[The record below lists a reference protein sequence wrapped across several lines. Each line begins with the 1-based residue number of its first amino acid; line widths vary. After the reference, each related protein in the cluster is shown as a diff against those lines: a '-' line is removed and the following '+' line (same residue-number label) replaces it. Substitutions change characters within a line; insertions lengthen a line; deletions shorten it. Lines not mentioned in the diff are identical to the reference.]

1 MLHKKVKTIIFLLM
15 AVALIVMAGSY
26 WGRAGMAADQKP
38 KTTGRISWNFDNIP
52 LGQLPAGWKAD
63 ATRRRGPLATWQ
75 VIRDTSAFSGG
86 RVLALTRINHNSGG
100 TFNLCWTKSI
110 SFLNGEIEVRL
121 KAVRGGEDQGGGVM
135 WRVQDSKNYYV
146 ARFNPLEDNFRL
158 YTVHN
163 GARRMLAD
171 ARIKL
176 PAGKWITMKII
187 QKGTRFE
194 AFLDGR
200 KLLTGENDLFTK
212 AGGVGLWTKAD
223 AVTSF
228 DDFSVKLLKP

>member
-1 MLHKKVKTIIFLLM
+1 VLQKIKIAIFLLM
-15 AVALIVMAGSY
+15 MVVLTVML
-26 WGRAGMAADQKP
+26 GRGMGKAGMAAQKP
-38 KTTGRISWNFDNIP
+38 NTADKVLWGFDNVP
-52 LGQLPAGWKAD
+52 VDTLPAGWQVD
-63 ATRRRGPLATWQ
+63 ATRRRGPLATWR
-75 VIRDTSAFSGG
+75 VIEKTAVSSGNH
-86 RVLALTRINHNSGG
+86 VLALTRINHTSGG

-121 KAVRGGEDQGGGVM
+121 KAIKGKEDQGGGVM
-135 WRVQDSKNYYV
+135 WRVQDNKNYYV

-163 GARRMLAD
+163 GVRRMLAN
-171 ARIKL
+171 ARVRL
-176 PAGKWITMKII
+176 PAGKWIAMKII

-194 AFLDGR
+194 AYLNGR
-200 KLLTGENDLFTK
+200 KLLTGSNDLFTK
-212 AGGVGLWTKAD
+212 PGGVGLWTKAD